1 MASPDYRRLLRR
13 IRPLDRVALGI
24 VIVFLLVAVIQVAGY
39 TVPLAGIVQFAFF
52 ITLGYLIYRFF
63 AWARTKLLWSLRNR
77 LIVAFLF
84 FAGVPVVMLLA
95 MGAITARMLF
105 QQLGGYLLVQD
116 IQSRITE
123 VANAADSVASAL
135 AMEPP
140 PQAKNAAPMV
150 PAVLQAHLVRVEAG
164 LPGLE
169 LDLKSAGKYLAS
181 SAASSGNRFAGIVQ
195 SQDQLWLVGEVRRGQ
210 STVTARAPVTPEL
223 LDKIAPFLGSI
234 QMVMTHPATDQDPSN
249 TVLHIGGLRYGA
261 GRRIATSPRKLQRS
275 TSWIDFQ
282 VDGVSNLDAQLETAS
297 GLVPGPVFASFS
309 TPASQL
315 YGVLFSS
322 LGDLSGYYL
331 EVLIAV
337 AFVFLFLEFAAF
349 ITGIVLTRTIT
360 HSVSELYE
368 ATQYVRAGDFTHRVR
383 VERADQLGALADSFN
398 SMSGSVGTLIE
409 EQRKRQRLENEISIA
424 HEVQSQLF
432 PRKLPEVS
440 GIELDASC
448 RPARGVSGDYYDFFP
463 LGTSLLGIALA
474 DISGKGISAALLMA
488 SVQAALRSQ
497 LLLDGNIPASTADI
511 VSRINRHL
519 YMNTTEDR
527 YATFFFALYDS
538 SNGVLRY
545 TNAGHPPPFCIS
557 GNQVHTLEEGG
568 TVVGVF
574 DDSHYDEGSIQVQP
588 GSLLVVFSDG
598 LVEPENVYGEEF
610 GSRRLAE
617 VALRNRQAST
627 HDIVEALLGS
637 AEEWAGTAEQAD
649 DMTVIVAR
657 LGKVN

>member
-1 MASPDYRRLLRR
+1 MASPNYRRLLRR
-13 IRPLDRVALGI
+13 IQPLDRVALGI
-24 VIVFLLVAVIQVAGY
+24 IVVFLLVALVQVAGY
-39 TVPLAGIVQFAFF
+39 AVPLAGIVQFAFF
-52 ITLGYLIYRFF
+52 IALGYFLYRFF
-63 AWARTKLLWSLRNR
+63 AWARAKLLWSLRNR

-84 FAGVPVVMLLA
+84 FAGVPVVMLFA

-105 QQLGGYLLVQD
+105 QQLGGYLLVQE

-140 PQAKNAAPMV
+140 QTKNAAPIV
-150 PAVLQAHLVRVEAG
+150 PAVQQAPLVRVEAD

-169 LDLKSAGKYLAS
+169 LDLKSPGKYLAS
-181 SAASSGNRFAGIVQ
+181 SAASSGNRFTGIVQ
-195 SQDQLWLVGEVRRGQ
+195 SQGQLWLVGEVRRGQ

-223 LDKIAPFLGSI
+223 LDRIAPFLGSI
-234 QMVMTHPATDQDPSN
+234 QMVMTHPATDQDPPN

-282 VDGVSNLDAQLETAS
+282 VDGVSNLDAQLETIS
-297 GLVPGPVFASFS
+297 GLVPSPVFASFS
-309 TPASQL
+309 TPAAQL

-557 GNQVHTLEEGG
+557 GNQVHTLEDGG